1 MRSADIHLDYIA
13 VLKIVD
19 PLYLHL
25 LLLILLF
32 LVQVLI
38 QLDLKLFAQ
47 HPIVLLFFVKIHN
60 DLIIQSL
67 KVIDE
72 CLYFVI

>member
-32 LVQVLI
+32 LVQILI